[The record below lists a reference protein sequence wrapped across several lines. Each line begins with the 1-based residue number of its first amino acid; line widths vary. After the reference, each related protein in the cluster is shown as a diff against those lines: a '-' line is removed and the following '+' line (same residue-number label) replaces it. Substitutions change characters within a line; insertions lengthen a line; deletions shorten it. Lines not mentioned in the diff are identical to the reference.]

1 MGSSQHPRNSTR
13 VREVRSTKRPPTSS
27 PAPPAKGSRRIPL
40 VTITFGEIRGQL
52 LVALAATNITISAL
66 RLQSADID
74 TDAALVLRQCV
85 ANNIDRLIEKIGDIL
100 ARGVP

>member
-1 MGSSQHPRNSTR
+1 MGSSQQPRNSTR
-13 VREVRSTKRPPTSS
+13 VREIRSTKRPPASS
-27 PAPPAKGSRRIPL
+27 PTPPAIGTRRNLL
-40 VTITFGEIRGQL
+40 VTRTFGEIRGQL

-66 RLQSADID
+66 RVQSADID